1 MWSMF
6 SVLDWA
12 KWSRPNRLDKETLQR
27 AWLWKEKLYPS
38 MFLQWNSEY
47 SKTLCVFSS
56 TWPSVDEFAPLRE
69 HSNVQWKAHSYSEKA
84 NILRLPCVSVTW
96 IQTSWMNKTQIWGAR
111 LILPILPGVRWM
123 EWAWLIHFPKGLFF
137 SFAWFFK
144 SSWVE
149 LYEREESIFHR
160 GEVATNGDGL
170 AFLWCSRSGRSTE
183 VVLIL
188 MLWGRWV
195 GNSR

>member
-1 MWSMF
+1 MWSTF

-27 AWLWKEKLYPS
+27 VWLWKEKLYPS

-47 SKTLCVFSS
+47 SKTLCVFST

-96 IQTSWMNKTQIWGAR
+96 IQTSWMNKTRIWGAR
-111 LILPILPGVRWM
+111 LILPVLPGVKWM
-123 EWAWLIHFPKGLFF
+123 EWAWLIHCPKGLFF
-137 SFAWFFK
+137 PLHDFLNQAELSYMREK
-144 SSWVE
+144 KVSSTGEKWPLMETV
-149 LYEREESIFHR
+149 LPSCDIAGL
-160 GEVATNGDGL
+160 GEVL
-170 AFLWCSRSGRSTE
+170 KSYSHWCFEEG
-183 VVLIL
+183 
-188 MLWGRWV
+188 G
-195 GNSR
+195 

>member
-1 MWSMF
+1 MWSTF

-27 AWLWKEKLYPS
+27 VWLWKEKLYPS

-47 SKTLCVFSS
+47 SKTLCVFST

-84 NILRLPCVSVTW
+84 DILRLPCVSVTW

-111 LILPILPGVRWM
+111 LILPILPGVKWM
-123 EWAWLIHFPKGLFF
+123 EWAWLIHCPKGLFF
-137 SFAWFFK
+137 PLHDFLNQAELSYMREK
-144 SSWVE
+144 KVSSTGEKWPLMETV
-149 LYEREESIFHR
+149 LPSCDIAGL
-160 GEVATNGDGL
+160 GEVL
-170 AFLWCSRSGRSTE
+170 KLYSYWCFEEG
-183 VVLIL
+183 
-188 MLWGRWV
+188 G
-195 GNSR
+195 

>member
-1 MWSMF
+1 MWSTF

-27 AWLWKEKLYPS
+27 VWLWKEKLYPS

-47 SKTLCVFSS
+47 SKTLCVFST

-96 IQTSWMNKTQIWGAR
+96 IQTSWMNKTRIWGAR
-111 LILPILPGVRWM
+111 LILPVLPGVKWM
-123 EWAWLIHFPKGLFF
+123 EWAWLIHCPKGLFF
-137 SFAWFFK
+137 PLHDFLNQAELSYMREK
-144 SSWVE
+144 KVSSTGEKWPLMETV
-149 LYEREESIFHR
+149 LPSCDIAGL
-160 GEVATNGDGL
+160 GEVL
-170 AFLWCSRSGRSTE
+170 MSYSHWCFEEG
-183 VVLIL
+183 
-188 MLWGRWV
+188 G
-195 GNSR
+195 